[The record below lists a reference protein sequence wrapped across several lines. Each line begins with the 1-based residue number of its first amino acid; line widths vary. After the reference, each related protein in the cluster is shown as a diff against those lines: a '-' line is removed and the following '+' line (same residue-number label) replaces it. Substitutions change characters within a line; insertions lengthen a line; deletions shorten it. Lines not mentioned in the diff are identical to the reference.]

1 MSRLNPKLSK
11 KALLNYIDKEQ
22 IAFQFSD
29 GLLTFTKPGKKFD
42 ESDFYLGIA
51 DEINEMKSVIKN
63 SVSLKTVSKED
74 FYDDNLGFAEFA
86 KWSVNQDLLILVN
99 ENLLL
104 CLPNNENYEEIF
116 E

>member
-11 KALLNYIDKEQ
+11 KALLNYIEKEQ

-29 GLLTFTKPGKKFD
+29 GLLTFTKPGKEYD
-42 ESDFYLGIA
+42 ESDFVLGIA

-74 FYDDNLGFAEFA
+74 FYDDDLGFAEFA
-86 KWSVNQDLLILVN
+86 NWSVKRDLLILVDDS
-99 ENLLL
+99 LLL
-104 CLPNNENYEEIF
+104 CLPNYDNYTQVF